1 MIRIKPDHIHSIP
14 LIEISSVTAPDAESM
29 IPWLSPSALPFI
41 SEKINDSAIIPPNTY
56 AI

>member
-29 IPWLSPSALPFI
+29 IPWLSPSAVPFI